1 MKAVSTVERTADGF
15 SYARGPANNPIVTA
29 ITCQLG
35 DPTPAEAA
43 LEEGTAWL
51 REAANLASSKV
62 EVTIEW

>member
-1 MKAVSTVERTADGF
+1 MKTVFTVERTADGF
-15 SYARGPANNPIVTA
+15 KYTRGPANSPMVTA

-35 DPTPAEAA
+35 NRSPAEAA
-43 LEEGTAWL
+43 LEEGKAWL